1 MSLENLPPEMQA
13 RIAAIMAGQPADAS
27 PHQASIPQEAISH
40 QPTNFSASVQRGMQ
54 QPSAPI
60 QKPPS
65 LMDHVIALRGEVSQ
79 LQQQVAAQSQVVEAV
94 GNAVGAIYEMFSPS
108 AQQGYS
114 YEAEAEEYPNQAD
127 F

>member
-13 RIAAIMAGQPADAS
+13 RIAAIMAGQPADAT

-40 QPTNFSASVQRGMQ
+40 QAPASA
-54 QPSAPI
+54 PAPI

-79 LQQQVAAQSQVVEAV
+79 LQQQVAAQSQVIEAV
-94 GNAVGAIYEMFSPS
+94 GNAVGAIYEMFSPT
-108 AQQGYS
+108 QQQSYS
-114 YEAEAEEYPNQAD
+114 YETVDEERSNLPD